1 MGGGTIL
8 ILLLSIFLGLNQHTA
23 QATNLVFFIPTAVTS
38 VFIGIKNKNINIKES
53 WIVLVAGIIGTII
66 SAKLSS
72 KMNVDLLRK
81 MFGIFLLIIAIYEIY
96 SWYKTYI
103 KKEKGHTRSNQKCNM
118 KGWDKMKFVKGMLIG
133 GIVTAGVA
141 MMYSEAMGDNKRKM
155 MKKGKKIA
163 KRMGI
168 L

>member
-23 QATNLVFFIPTAVTS
+23 QAANLVFFIPTAVTS

-72 KMNVDLLRK
+72 KMNVELLRK

-96 SWYKTYI
+96 SWYKTYV

-118 KGWDKMKFVKGMLIG
+118 KG
-133 GIVTAGVA
+133 
-141 MMYSEAMGDNKRKM
+141 
-155 MKKGKKIA
+155 
-163 KRMGI
+163 
-168 L
+168 

>member
-1 MGGGTIL
+1 MIEIL
-8 ILLLSIFLGLNQHTA
+8 IGFISGIFSRNGNGRRNNINSSPFNFFRLNQHTA

-72 KMNVDLLRK
+72 KMNVELLRK

-118 KGWDKMKFVKGMLIG
+118 KG
-133 GIVTAGVA
+133 
-141 MMYSEAMGDNKRKM
+141 
-155 MKKGKKIA
+155 
-163 KRMGI
+163 
-168 L
+168 

>member
-1 MGGGTIL
+1 MFNF
-8 ILLLSIFLGLNQHTA
+8 IFTA
-23 QATNLVFFIPTAVTS
+23 DKASKKPLYEQLYSYVADE
-38 VFIGIKNKNINIKES
+38 IKNKNINIKES

-72 KMNVDLLRK
+72 KMNVELLRK

-118 KGWDKMKFVKGMLIG
+118 KG
-133 GIVTAGVA
+133 
-141 MMYSEAMGDNKRKM
+141 
-155 MKKGKKIA
+155 
-163 KRMGI
+163 
-168 L
+168 